1 MRPQMLIM
9 SSGALLILCGVAMVA
24 YQGYS
29 EITSQQSGVQE
40 QQQQQS
46 ASIAPG
52 QISVKTRFPG
62 IELVAIG
69 ALLQIVGYLGTQPWK
84 GSSPPQ
90 GDKA

>member
-9 SSGALLILCGVAMVA
+9 SSGALLILCGIAMVA

-29 EITSQQSGVQE
+29 EITSQQSGVQ
-40 QQQQQS
+40 QQQS
-46 ASIAPG
+46 ASVAPG
-52 QISVKTRFPG
+52 QISVTTRFPG

-84 GSSPPQ
+84 GPSPPR
-90 GDKA
+90 GDKV